1 MTDTDRC
8 RPNAVIAESPARF
21 GASGFGAMGFGA
33 TGFGATGKRCRGFT
47 LVELLVV
54 IAIIGVLVAL
64 LLPAVQAA
72 RAAARL
78 LECKNNIRQLGLA
91 IHNME
96 TAKGVL
102 PPLTAQNQVAEITVR
117 GPYQGAIGFTV
128 FNWMLPYL
136 EQQQLYDLCVERTK
150 ENGGFTDC
158 GAGEPNA
165 TPVAGYLCPAE
176 PNLVGRD
183 GFGLGLRDGIGGPTC
198 WSIGSYAAN
207 YFVFGDVEAV
217 NERTRTVGNVEGSNS
232 WASIVD
238 GTSNT
243 VMFGERYANCTNR
256 AGRAPFTTLWSDA
269 TSQWRPVFCLNN
281 TQRSP
286 VGEGFREGT
295 PADGSYPTGHPPC
308 AKFQVL
314 PGWEDSC
321 DTSRA
326 QSPHSGGM
334 NVCLADASVK
344 FVNGDIDEDVWAL
357 VCDASDQKSV
367 GAEW

>member
-1 MTDTDRC
+1 MAVNKRRRSLEDRQASFIGVGF
-8 RPNAVIAESPARF
+8 RSSQ
-21 GASGFGAMGFGA
+21 GAPQ
-33 TGFGATGKRCRGFT
+33 RDCRGFT

-72 RAAARL
+72 RSAAQL
-78 LECKNNIRQLGLA
+78 LQCKNNLRQLGLA

-96 TAKGVL
+96 TAKGSL
-102 PPLTAQNQVAEITVR
+102 PPLTAQNQVTEITVS
-117 GPYQGAIGFTV
+117 GPYKGKIGFTV

-136 EQQQLYDLCVERTK
+136 EQQQLYDLSVKRTE
-150 ENGGFTDC
+150 ENGGFSLC

-165 TPVAGYLCPAE
+165 TPVAAYLCPSE

-183 GFGLGLRDGIGGPTC
+183 GWGLGLQDGIGGPTC

-207 YFVFGDVEAV
+207 YFVFADVEALDIRG
-217 NERTRTVGNVEGSNS
+217 NVGNVEGSNT

-256 AGRAPFTTLWSDA
+256 TGRPPYTTLWSDA

-286 VGEGFREGT
+286 VGEGFRKGT
-295 PADGSYPTGHPPC
+295 PADGSYRTGHPPC
-308 AKFQVL
+308 AKFQVK
-314 PGWEDSC
+314 PVWDQSC

-334 NVCLADASVK
+334 NTCLADASVR
-344 FVNGDIDEDVWAL
+344 FVSGDIDEDVWAL
-357 VCDASDQKSV
+357 ACDASDEKSI
-367 GAEW
+367 GESW